1 MALNFL
7 VGDSLIDDRLFLSEL
22 RSVNKSLTLLHKSI
36 WKQWSVNSII
46 TPTSYTITDSNANIS
61 NKICVFRL
69 LIRIFW
75 NRKGLSNK
83 LEIFFIFKGWLCISL
98 FLGLGNLWGY
108 IIIYFNRIG
117 WRITVNTIVT
127 VINIIFQFS
136 LYRCQVFV
144 LCSIT

>member
-36 WKQWSVNSII
+36 WKQWGVNSII
-46 TPTSYTITDSNANIS
+46 TPTSNTITDSNANIS

-83 LEIFFIFKGWLCISL
+83 LKIFFIFKGWLCISI
-98 FLGLGNLWGY
+98 FLGLGNYWGY